1 MDLTAFSDRLSVQLL
16 DFAWDEW
23 AQMGV
28 SATAHRKSHWAQDPE
43 ALLVFTLEVA
53 RADPRLFD
61 ELLDW
66 TLHNEGL
73 LSVRRLRAMCID
85 ETDRALVAATI
96 SWLGRRRPRARLRSS
111 SEHHQ
116 VQSSLEPLFHGRP
129 AVGDADPDFAAQGLL
144 RPPAEPSRKSQ
155 APDLRSPIN
164 LDFRLR
170 AMLGVGIRAEVIRI
184 MLCVD
189 APWMTASALARTSV
203 YAKRNVHDALAGL
216 ADAGAISVFT
226 TSGEQRYTIDKS
238 AWAALL
244 DLTPTKLPS
253 HREWPQLLTVLR
265 TILRWS
271 RQPDLIESSEYLR
284 ASATRQLLEHI
295 RPELAFAGVKTNL
308 RATAAEAPAALEQ
321 VVQDILADWHPARD
335 RAKQKQATEFKAR
348 LVERAGSAP
357 SPSDEELAAEIVA
370 RRHP

>member
-1 MDLTAFSDRLSVQLL
+1 MDLTAFSDRLSMQLL

-28 SATAHRKSHWAQDPE
+28 SATARHESRWAQDPE
-43 ALLVFTLEVA
+43 ALVVFTLEIA

-66 TLHNEGL
+66 ALHNEGL

-96 SWLGRRRPRARLRSS
+96 SWLGRRRPRARFRS

-144 RPPAEPSRKSQ
+144 RPPVEPSGKSL
-155 APDLRSPIN
+155 APDLGSPIN
-164 LDFRLR
+164 FDFRLR

-184 MLCVD
+184 MLCVY
-189 APWMTASALARTSV
+189 APWMTAGALARTSV

-244 DLTPTKLPS
+244 DLAPEQLPS
-253 HREWPQLLTVLR
+253 HREWPQLLAVLR

-271 RQPDLIESSEYLR
+271 RQPDLIEASEYMR

-321 VVQDILADWHPARD
+321 VVQDILADPPPARN
-335 RAKQKQATEFKAR
+335 RGKREEATEFKAR
-348 LVERAGSAP
+348 LVERAGSTP
-357 SPSDEELAAEIVA
+357 GPSDGELAAEIVA

>member
-1 MDLTAFSDRLSVQLL
+1 MQLL
-16 DFAWDEW
+16 DFVWDEW

-28 SATAHRKSHWAQDPE
+28 SATAHRESSWAQDPE

-66 TLHNEGL
+66 TLRNESL
-73 LSVRRLRAMCID
+73 LGVRRLRAMCID

-111 SEHHQ
+111 EHSE
-116 VQSSLEPLFHGRP
+116 VPGDLEPVFDGNAP
-129 AVGDADPDFAAQGLL
+129 VGDADPDFAANGLL
-144 RPPAEPSRKSQ
+144 RPLVQPSYKSQ

-164 LDFRLR
+164 FDFRLR
-170 AMLGVGIRAEVIRI
+170 AMLGVGIRAEVVRI
-184 MLCVD
+184 MLCVH
-189 APWMTASALARTSV
+189 ASRMTAGALARASV
-203 YAKRNVHDALAGL
+203 YAKRNVHDALTGL

-226 TSGEQRYTIDKS
+226 VSGEQRYTIDKP

-244 DLTPTKLPS
+244 GLAPERLPG
-253 HREWPQLLTVLR
+253 HREWPQLLAVLR

-271 RQPDLIESSEYLR
+271 RQPDLIEASDYLR

-321 VVQDILADWHPARD
+321 VVQDILADLHPT
-335 RAKQKQATEFKAR
+335 RAPA
-348 LVERAGSAP
+348 LWP
-357 SPSDEELAAEIVA
+357 
-370 RRHP
+370 

>member
-1 MDLTAFSDRLSVQLL
+1 MDLNAFSDKLSMQLL

-28 SATAHRKSHWAQDPE
+28 SATAHHKSRWAQDPE

-66 TLHNEGL
+66 ALHNEGL

-111 SEHHQ
+111 EHQ

-164 LDFRLR
+164 FDFRLR

-184 MLCVD
+184 MLCVH
-189 APWMTASALARTSV
+189 APWMAAGALARTSL
-203 YAKRNVHDALAGL
+203 YAKRNVHDVLAGL

-244 DLTPTKLPS
+244 DLAPEKLPS
-253 HREWPQLLTVLR
+253 HREWPQLLAVLR

-271 RQPDLIESSEYLR
+271 RQPDLIEVSDYLR

-295 RPELAFAGVKTNL
+295 RPELAFAGVKTDL
-308 RATAAEAPAALEQ
+308 CTTAAEAPGALEQ
-321 VVQDILADWHPARD
+321 VVQDILADSHPAHNSV
-335 RAKQKQATEFKAR
+335 KQEEATEFKAR
-348 LVERAGSAP
+348 LIERAGSTP
-357 SPSDEELAAEIVA
+357 SPSDEKLAAEIVA

>member
-1 MDLTAFSDRLSVQLL
+1 MDPTAFSDMLSMRLL
-16 DFAWDEW
+16 DFVWDEW

-28 SATAHRKSHWAQDPE
+28 SATAHGESRWAQDPE
-43 ALLVFTLEVA
+43 ALLVFTLEIA

-61 ELLDW
+61 EVLDW
-66 TLHNEGL
+66 ALHNEGL

-85 ETDRALVAATI
+85 EADRALVAATI

-111 SEHHQ
+111 EHRQ
-116 VQSSLEPLFHGRP
+116 APRDLEPVFDGGAP
-129 AVGDADPDFAAQGLL
+129 VGHADPDFAAHGLL
-144 RPPAEPSRKSQ
+144 RPSAEPSRKSQ

-164 LDFRLR
+164 FDFRLR
-170 AMLGVGIRAEVIRI
+170 AMLGVGIRAEVVRI

-189 APWMTASALARTSV
+189 AQRMTAGALARSSA

-216 ADAGAISVFT
+216 ADAGAISMFT
-226 TSGEQRYTIDKS
+226 ISGEQRYTIDKS

-244 DLTPTKLPS
+244 DVAPEQLPS
-253 HREWPQLLTVLR
+253 HREWPQLLAVLR

-271 RQPDLIESSEYLR
+271 RQPNLIDASEYLR
-284 ASATRQLLEHI
+284 ASATRELLERI

-321 VVQDILADWHPARD
+321 VVQDILADLHRAR
-335 RAKQKQATEFKAR
+335 A
-348 LVERAGSAP
+348 
-357 SPSDEELAAEIVA
+357 LAS
-370 RRHP
+370 

>member
-1 MDLTAFSDRLSVQLL
+1 MDLTAFSEMLSMQLL
-16 DFAWDEW
+16 DFVWDEW

-28 SATAHRKSHWAQDPE
+28 SATAHRRSSWAQDPE

-53 RADPRLFD
+53 RSDPRLFD

-66 TLHNEGL
+66 TLRNEGL

-111 SEHHQ
+111 EHHQ
-116 VQSSLEPLFHGRP
+116 APRDLEPVFDGGVP
-129 AVGDADPDFAAQGLL
+129 VGHADPDFAAQGLL

-155 APDLRSPIN
+155 APDLGSPIN
-164 LDFRLR
+164 FDFRLR
-170 AMLGVGIRAEVIRI
+170 AMLGVGIRAEVVRI
-184 MLCVD
+184 MLCVH
-189 APWMTASALARTSV
+189 APQMTAGALARTSA
-203 YAKRNVHDALAGL
+203 YAKRNVHDALTGL

-226 TSGEQRYTIDKS
+226 ISGEQRYTIDKS

-244 DLTPTKLPS
+244 DVASGQLPS
-253 HREWPQLLTVLR
+253 HREWPQLLAVLR

-271 RQPDLIESSEYLR
+271 RQPDVIEASEYLR
-284 ASATRQLLEHI
+284 ASATRQLLERV

-308 RATAAEAPAALEQ
+308 RATAAEAPVALEQ
-321 VVQDILADWHPARD
+321 VVQDILADLQGT
-335 RAKQKQATEFKAR
+335 RAM
-348 LVERAGSAP
+348 AP
-357 SPSDEELAAEIVA
+357 
-370 RRHP
+370 

>member
-1 MDLTAFSDRLSVQLL
+1 MDLTAFSDRLSMQLL

-28 SATAHRKSHWAQDPE
+28 SATAHHESHWAQDPE

-66 TLHNEGL
+66 ALHNEGL

-111 SEHHQ
+111 EHHQ
-116 VQSSLEPLFHGRP
+116 VQSDLELLFDGRP

-170 AMLGVGIRAEVIRI
+170 AMLGVGIRAEVVRI
-184 MLCVD
+184 MLCVH
-189 APWMTASALARTSV
+189 APWMTAGALARTSV

-244 DLTPTKLPS
+244 DLAPTKLPS
-253 HREWPQLLTVLR
+253 HREWPQLLAVLR

-271 RQPDLIESSEYLR
+271 RQPDLIEASEYLR

-308 RATAAEAPAALEQ
+308 RATAAEAPAALEK
-321 VVQDILADWHPARD
+321 VVQDILADRHLARD
-335 RAKQKQATEFKAR
+335 RVKQEEATEFKAR
-348 LVERAGSAP
+348 LVERAGSVP

>member
-1 MDLTAFSDRLSVQLL
+1 MDLPAFSDRLRMQLL

-28 SATAHRKSHWAQDPE
+28 SAIAHHKSPWAQDPE

-85 ETDRALVAATI
+85 ETDRALVAAMI

-111 SEHHQ
+111 EHHQ
-116 VQSSLEPLFHGRP
+116 APRDLEPVFDGGAP
-129 AVGDADPDFAAQGLL
+129 VGQADLDFAAQGLS
-144 RPPAEPSRKSQ
+144 RPQAEPSRKSQ

-164 LDFRLR
+164 FDFRLR
-170 AMLGVGIRAEVIRI
+170 AMLGVGIRAEVVRI
-184 MLCVD
+184 MLCVH
-189 APWMTASALARTSV
+189 APRMTAGALARTSV

-216 ADAGAISVFT
+216 ADAGAISVFRI
-226 TSGEQRYTIDKS
+226 SGEQRYTIDKS
-238 AWAALL
+238 AWATLL
-244 DLTPTKLPS
+244 DLAPEQLPS
-253 HREWPQLLTVLR
+253 HREWPQLLAVLR

-271 RQPDLIESSEYLR
+271 RQPDLIDASEYLC
-284 ASATRQLLEHI
+284 ASATRQMLEDI
-295 RPELAFAGVKTNL
+295 RPELAFAGVNTNL
-308 RATAAEAPAALEQ
+308 RATATEAPAALEQ
-321 VVQDILADWHPARD
+321 VVQDILADLHP
-335 RAKQKQATEFKAR
+335 TSTGSLEH
-348 LVERAGSAP
+348 VEA
-357 SPSDEELAAEIVA
+357 
-370 RRHP
+370 